1 MIKSSMTSA
10 KLCLTANAYRAGRFG
25 FDGRRNEKQSD
36 VGYFFTIAVEAMTQS
51 LE

>member
-1 MIKSSMTSA
+1 MIKSAMTSA
-10 KLCLTANAYRAGRFG
+10 KLCLTANTYRAGRFG